1 MEKVKE
7 LYIIRHGETDY
18 NLKKIVQGSG
28 VDASLN
34 DNGRGQAAS
43 FYATYKEEGFD
54 KIYISKLK
62 RTRESV
68 NAFIADGIPHEELVG
83 LNEISWGARE
93 GNPFTPEEN
102 KYYYSILERW
112 QQGETTIPVEGGESP
127 EEVALRQQIAI
138 KHIMA
143 QEGEHKVLICMHG
156 RAMRILLAQLFNYPI
171 SNMDLFL
178 HQNLGLYKIRATKN
192 QFQLINYNQRDF

>member
-43 FYATYKEEGFD
+43 FYANFRNEGFD
-54 KIYISKLK
+54 KVYISKLK

-68 NAFIADGIPHEELVG
+68 NAFIADGIPYEALEG

-143 QEGEHKVLICMHG
+143 QENEQKVLICMHG

-192 QFQLINYNQRDF
+192 QFQLIAYNQRDF